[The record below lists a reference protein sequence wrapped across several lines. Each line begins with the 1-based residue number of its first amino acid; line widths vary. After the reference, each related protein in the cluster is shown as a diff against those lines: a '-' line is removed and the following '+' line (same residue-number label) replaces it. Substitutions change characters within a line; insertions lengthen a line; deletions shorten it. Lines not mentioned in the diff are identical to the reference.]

1 MQIPY
6 SDKNNIIIFACNKK
20 SEIMCIEVLW
30 LNRNPLGKVYSKSA
44 RLSVPEETEFS
55 WVEKFAKSK
64 LNSGKGFYVSEITID
79 GISYCY

>member
-30 LNRNPLGKVYSKSA
+30 LNKNPLGKVYSKSA

>member
-44 RLSVPEETEFS
+44 RLNVPEETEFS

>member
-44 RLSVPEETEFS
+44 RLSVPEGTEFS

>member
-1 MQIPY
+1 MQIHY